1 MSYLGSVEM
10 NDANIKHYSLTSST
24 LTTVDI
30 GWVPPSEQSLR
41 VTINGVVQQGG
52 SFSLSGSNL
61 TLGGPLVATDDLEV
75 IGIQS
80 VGNVITPIDN
90 SVTTAKLADD
100 SVTLAKMAGGT
111 DGNLITYDASGDPA
125 HVATGSATHV
135 LTSNG
140 AGAAPTFQAA
150 AAGGMVLQVKETSS
164 NSTISTSSTSY
175 VTTGLTITTD
185 APAST
190 SSRFILTLAG
200 GTTYSD
206 YAAGEVWTTFYVGGS
221 EVSDTGPYSM
231 IQENDRYHITMIPN
245 NFFTNSAMMIHSP
258 ASVSAQTYAVFFKAN
273 ANGAYFNLASS
284 RVVFTVMELS
294 S

>member
-1 MSYLGSVEM
+1 MSEVKVDTISERTAAGGVTIDGVLIKDSLLKIPGGSPGADKV
-10 NDANIKHYSLTSST
+10 LTS
-24 LTTVDI
+24 
-30 GWVPPSEQSLR
+30 
-41 VTINGVVQQGG
+41 
-52 SFSLSGSNL
+52 
-61 TLGGPLVATDDLEV
+61 
-75 IGIQS
+75 
-80 VGNVITPIDN
+80 
-90 SVTTAKLADD
+90 
-100 SVTLAKMAGGT
+100 
-111 DGNLITYDASGDPA
+111 DASGN
-125 HVATGSATHV
+125 ATWA
-135 LTSNG
+135 
-140 AGAAPTFQAA
+140 AA
-150 AAGGMVLQVKETSS
+150 AAGGMVLQVKVTSS

>member
-1 MSYLGSVEM
+1 MSEVKVDTISERTAAGGVTIDGVLIKDSLLKIPGGSPGADKV
-10 NDANIKHYSLTSST
+10 LTS
-24 LTTVDI
+24 
-30 GWVPPSEQSLR
+30 
-41 VTINGVVQQGG
+41 
-52 SFSLSGSNL
+52 
-61 TLGGPLVATDDLEV
+61 
-75 IGIQS
+75 
-80 VGNVITPIDN
+80 
-90 SVTTAKLADD
+90 
-100 SVTLAKMAGGT
+100 
-111 DGNLITYDASGDPA
+111 DASGN
-125 HVATGSATHV
+125 ATWA
-135 LTSNG
+135 
-140 AGAAPTFQAA
+140 AA
-150 AAGGMVLQVKETSS
+150 AAGGMVLQVKVTSS

-206 YAAGEVWTTFYVGGS
+206 YAAGEVWTTFYVDTGS
-221 EVSDTGPYSM
+221 GAAEVSDTGPYSM

>member
-1 MSYLGSVEM
+1 MASEVKTNKVS
-10 NDANIKHYSLTSST
+10 
-24 LTTVDI
+24 
-30 GWVPPSEQSLR
+30 PS
-41 VTINGVVQQGG
+41 
-52 SFSLSGSNL
+52 
-61 TLGGPLVATDDLEV
+61 
-75 IGIQS
+75 
-80 VGNVITPIDN
+80 
-90 SVTTAKLADD
+90 
-100 SVTLAKMAGGT
+100 
-111 DGNLITYDASGDPA
+111 
-125 HVATGSATHV
+125 TGSATEVTGLNVGSDAAGDVLYHDGTNYTRLAKPGTPADEV
-135 LTSNG
+135 LTFATG
-140 AGAAPTFQAA
+140 ASAPSWVAS
-150 AAGGMVLQVKETSS
+150 AAGGMVLQVKVTSS

-175 VTTGLTITTD
+175 VTTGLSITTD

-200 GTTYSD
+200 GTTYSN

-245 NFFTNSAMMIHSP
+245 NFFTNSAMMVHSP

-273 ANGAYFNLASS
+273 ANGAFFNLASS

>member
-1 MSYLGSVEM
+1 MSEV
-10 NDANIKHYSLTSST
+10 K
-24 LTTVDI
+24 VDTI
-30 GWVPPSEQSLR
+30 SER
-41 VTINGVVQQGG
+41 TAAGGVTIDGVLIKDGVATFQTPAG
-52 SFSLSGSNL
+52 S
-61 TLGGPLVATDDLEV
+61 PLVFEGATANAFETTFA
-75 IGIQS
+75 
-80 VGNVITPIDN
+80 ITDPTADRTITFPD
-90 SVTTAKLADD
+90 SSFTVPTT
-100 SVTLAKMAGGT
+100 
-111 DGNLITYDASGDPA
+111 
-125 HVATGSATHV
+125 
-135 LTSNG
+135 
-140 AGAAPTFQAA
+140 
-150 AAGGMVLQVKETSS
+150 GGMVLQVKVTSS

-175 VTTGLTITTD
+175 VTTGLSITTD

-221 EVSDTGPYSM
+221 EVSDAGPYSM
-231 IQENDRYHITMIPN
+231 IQENDRYHITMVPN

-258 ASVSAQTYAVFFKAN
+258 ASTSAQTYAVFFKAN

>member
-1 MSYLGSVEM
+1 MSEVKVDTISERTAAGGVTIDGVLIKDSLLKIPGGSPGADKV
-10 NDANIKHYSLTSST
+10 LTS
-24 LTTVDI
+24 
-30 GWVPPSEQSLR
+30 
-41 VTINGVVQQGG
+41 
-52 SFSLSGSNL
+52 
-61 TLGGPLVATDDLEV
+61 
-75 IGIQS
+75 
-80 VGNVITPIDN
+80 
-90 SVTTAKLADD
+90 
-100 SVTLAKMAGGT
+100 
-111 DGNLITYDASGDPA
+111 DASGN
-125 HVATGSATHV
+125 ATWA
-135 LTSNG
+135 
-140 AGAAPTFQAA
+140 AA
-150 AAGGMVLQVKETSS
+150 AAGGMVLQVKVTSS

-221 EVSDTGPYSM
+221 EVAATGPYSM
-231 IQENDRYHITMIPN
+231 IQENDRYHITMVPN